1 MNDNDN
7 NAVKLDLP
15 PYEEEQSP
23 FPDVDSDFSFE
34 ENKEEIYRRNIELA
48 AENTSPAYRVM
59 YPDNIGAEEIYPQNQ
74 MLAEKLPA
82 ENLPAEN
89 KINTKITDKKKNLL
103 TAALCAA
110 IVIIVAVTAF
120 SLGRNE
126 QALDLNAAALSNADD
141 KAKNMHTA
149 ASACIAEL
157 IVEGVEIDG
166 HKFENSGTVFIFGN
180 TEKNMAEILGNSF
193 SGYIYGVLDEETY
206 LVEYTLW
213 SAEPIPEEYRR
224 RLTDSEQEALSKRGI
239 IIGCYP
245 SDES

>member
-1 MNDNDN
+1 MNTEENDI
-7 NAVKLDLP
+7 VKIDLP

-23 FPDVDSDFSFE
+23 FPDVETEVSFE

-48 AENTSPAYRVM
+48 AENNSPAYRVM
-59 YPDNIGAEEIYPQNQ
+59 YPDNMGAEEIYPQNRIS
-74 MLAEKLPA
+74 
-82 ENLPAEN
+82 AEN
-89 KINTKITDKKKNLL
+89 KAPAKISDKKKNLL

-126 QALDLNAAALSNADD
+126 QAFDLNAAALSNADD
-141 KAKNMHTA
+141 KAKSMHTA

-157 IVEGVEIDG
+157 IVEGVEIEG
-166 HKFENSGTVFIFGN
+166 HRFENSGTVFVFDNIEN
-180 TEKNMAEILGNSF
+180 NMAELLGNSF
-193 SGYIYGVLDEETY
+193 SGYVYGVFDEETY

-224 RLTDSEQEALSKRGI
+224 KLTDSEQEALAKKGI

-245 SDES
+245 SDEY

>member
-1 MNDNDN
+1 MSTEDKDI
-7 NAVKLDLP
+7 VKIDLP

-23 FPDVDSDFSFE
+23 FPDVETEASFE

-59 YPDNIGAEEIYPQNQ
+59 YPDNMGAEEIYPQNRIS
-74 MLAEKLPA
+74 
-82 ENLPAEN
+82 AEN
-89 KINTKITDKKKNLL
+89 KAPAKISDKKKNLL

-120 SLGRNE
+120 ALGRNE
-126 QALDLNAAALSNADD
+126 QSLDLNAAALSNADD
-141 KAKNMHTA
+141 KAKSMHTA

-157 IVEGVEIDG
+157 IVEGVEIEG
-166 HKFENSGTVFIFGN
+166 HRFENSGTVFVFDN
-180 TEKNMAEILGNSF
+180 TENNMAELLGNSF
-193 SGYIYGVLDEETY
+193 SGYVYGVFDEENY

-224 RLTDSEQEALSKRGI
+224 KLTDSEQEALAKKGI

-245 SDES
+245 SDEY

>member
-1 MNDNDN
+1 MNTNDKDI
-7 NAVKLDLP
+7 VKIDLP

-23 FPDVDSDFSFE
+23 FPDVETEASFE

-48 AENTSPAYRVM
+48 AENASPAYRVM
-59 YPDNIGAEEIYPQNQ
+59 YPDNMGTEEIYPQNRIK
-74 MLAEKLPA
+74 AEKNVLF
-82 ENLPAEN
+82 
-89 KINTKITDKKKNLL
+89 KIDLNKKNLL
-103 TAALCAA
+103 TALICAA

-126 QALDLNAAALSNADD
+126 QTLDLNAAALANADD
-141 KAKNMHTA
+141 KAKSMHTA

-166 HKFENSGTVFIFGN
+166 RQFENSGTVFIFGN
-180 TEKNMAEILGNSF
+180 TENNMAELLGNSF
-193 SGYIYGVLDEETY
+193 SGHVYGVFDEETY

-224 RLTDSEQEALSKRGI
+224 MLTDSEQEALSKKGI

-245 SDES
+245 SDGS

>member
-1 MNDNDN
+1 MNTEDNDI
-7 NAVKLDLP
+7 VKIDLP

-23 FPDVDSDFSFE
+23 FPDVETEVSFE

-48 AENTSPAYRVM
+48 AENNSPAYRVM
-59 YPDNIGAEEIYPQNQ
+59 YPDNMGAEEIYPQNRIS
-74 MLAEKLPA
+74 
-82 ENLPAEN
+82 AEN
-89 KINTKITDKKKNLL
+89 KAPAKISDKKKNLL

-126 QALDLNAAALSNADD
+126 QAFDLNAAALSNADD
-141 KAKNMHTA
+141 KAKSMHTA

-157 IVEGVEIDG
+157 IVEGVEIEG
-166 HKFENSGTVFIFGN
+166 HRFENSGTVFVFDN
-180 TEKNMAEILGNSF
+180 TENNMAELLGNSF
-193 SGYIYGVLDEETY
+193 SGYVYGVFDEETY

-213 SAEPIPEEYRR
+213 SAEPISEEYRR
-224 RLTDSEQEALSKRGI
+224 KLTDSEQEALAKKGI

-245 SDES
+245 SDEY

>member
-1 MNDNDN
+1 METE
-7 NAVKLDLP
+7 A
-15 PYEEEQSP
+15 
-23 FPDVDSDFSFE
+23 SFE

-59 YPDNIGAEEIYPQNQ
+59 YPDNMGAEEIYPQNCIS
-74 MLAEKLPA
+74 
-82 ENLPAEN
+82 AEN
-89 KINTKITDKKKNLL
+89 KAPAKISDKKKNLL

-120 SLGRNE
+120 ALGRNE
-126 QALDLNAAALSNADD
+126 QSLDLNAAALSNADD
-141 KAKNMHTA
+141 KAKSMHTA

-157 IVEGVEIDG
+157 IVEGVEIEG
-166 HKFENSGTVFIFGN
+166 HRFENSGTVFVFDN
-180 TEKNMAEILGNSF
+180 TENNMAELLGNSF
-193 SGYIYGVLDEETY
+193 SGYVYGVFDEENY

-224 RLTDSEQEALSKRGI
+224 KLTDSEQESLAKKGI

-245 SDES
+245 SDEY